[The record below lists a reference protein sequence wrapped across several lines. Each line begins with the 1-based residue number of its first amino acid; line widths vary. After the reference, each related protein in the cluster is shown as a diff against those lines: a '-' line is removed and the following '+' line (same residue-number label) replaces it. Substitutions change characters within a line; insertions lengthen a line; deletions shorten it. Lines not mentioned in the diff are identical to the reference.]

1 MSGKGIPW
9 MAVISGVITII
20 NGFSMAIETSE
31 ERLERLTKEA
41 EELSNKAKEAKAN
54 FKTLE
59 TGKK

>member
-1 MSGKGIPW
+1 MQVAMGI
-9 MAVISGVITII
+9 MAII
-20 NGFSMAIETSE
+20 NGISMAVETSE

-41 EELSNKAKEAKAN
+41 EELGNKAKEVKAN